1 MNGDHMN
8 NAATQYRFAHRI
20 DMSHPYVPA
29 NQTDIRKT
37 FEKELAK
44 QDAAKAAAKPAAKNA
59 NITRMRQ
66 K

>member
-1 MNGDHMN
+1 MN

-29 NQTDIRKT
+29 NQTDIRET
-37 FEKELAK
+37 FKKVIAQ
-44 QDAAKAAAKPAAKNA
+44 QDAAKPAAKKA
-59 NITRMRQ
+59 NVMRIRA